1 MFSYSAIILALKDAG
16 GSDPDLRDSVS
27 LYIDLLELQS
37 GVDAGPSRSQ
47 LSVTDVAGRLQ
58 TGQPLL
64 APGAW
69 IVESRSLAPL
79 CVQVAQKTAQHRRE
93 LTRSLVSISAWFTAH
108 SDSLERAVID
118 YLNRGYCQDALDA
131 GLDAGLHRF
140 VLAHGIHPFLRV
152 EADKLTPLIDMRGWF
167 RGICPICGGEPD
179 MAALERDGGGRRLL
193 CSQCDSEWPFFRT
206 VCPFCGDDSHVGYY
220 AAKPGYR
227 LYTCDACKRYVKTI
241 DLRDVAGQRLLPV
254 ERILTVS
261 LDVTAQAA
269 GWKGQAIEVSR

>member
-16 GSDPDLRDSVS
+16 GSDPDLRDSVE

-37 GVDAGPSRSQ
+37 QVDARPSRGQ
-47 LSVTDVAGRLQ
+47 LSEPDVTRRLQ
-58 TGQPLL
+58 AGQPLL
-64 APGAW
+64 TAGGW
-69 IVESRSLAPL
+69 TVEGKSLAPL
-79 CVQVAQKTAQHRRE
+79 CVQVAHKTAQHHRE
-93 LTRSLVSISAWFTAH
+93 LTRSLVSISAWFVAH
-108 SDSLERAVID
+108 RDSLEGSVCD

-140 VLAHGIHPFLRV
+140 VLAHSIHPFLRV
-152 EADKLTPLIDMRGWF
+152 EADKLTPLIDLSSWF
-167 RGICPICGGEPD
+167 RGTCPICGGEPD
-179 MAALERDGGGRRLL
+179 MAALGSDDGGRRLL

-220 AAKPGYR
+220 AARPGYR
-227 LYTCDACKRYVKTI
+227 LYTCDACKRYIKTI

-261 LDVTAQAA
+261 LDVKAQAA
-269 GWKGQAIEVSR
+269 GWGGQAIELSR